1 MFRILIILCVIGVC
15 LTGCTSGTYK
25 APVTDRGRPPGER
38 IGHHIVAK
46 GETLYSIAWRYNVD
60 YHALAAANGVGST
73 YHIYPG
79 QRLTLDVTRVPPK
92 PSIKRTTKTV
102 VSAPPKVVKTPPRS
116 KIQTPSISQKPIKKA
131 PKVDPSWHWPASGK
145 LIATFSSNGGLNK
158 GIDIQGKLGE
168 PVHAAAAGIVV
179 YSGSGLRG
187 YGKLLIVKH
196 NAKFLSAYA
205 HNRRLLAKEGERVK
219 RGQKIAEMG
228 SSGTDA
234 VKLHFEIRFD
244 GTPVDPMKYLPRR

>member
-102 VSAPPKVVKTPPRS
+102 VSAP
-116 KIQTPSISQKPIKKA
+116 